1 MMVHKIIIRG
11 VAALM
16 LCMMC
21 NACQQEDFSLPP
33 VANQS
38 DGNVLTFVS
47 DPLEVHKVTR
57 AADAKDDEEKR
68 INQLYIFFFGSD
80 GNYLKGGY
88 LVGYDANNKGGFY
101 APGEGVTMLKI
112 DNTKFDNPS
121 LAESTTV
128 YAVANL
134 PASLFTDEDGNDEPD
149 NFLDLTSLES
159 YIYAPGNEFVTLGLP
174 ERGMPMVG
182 KKVINLT
189 STDETEQSNRTIE
202 LKALMARVDV
212 SIQLASDIT
221 DNKLPA
227 LTLVD
232 WSARNLPTKV
242 SFTEPANKT
251 GEGWEDWGV
260 EPTDPRDT
268 GNPKDIT
275 TKLQRTIYNN
285 NGQITFSFYMFENIQ
300 KPSED
305 WEKNAEGTNWIN
317 TSDNSV
323 LYPSDLKEYQKQ
335 RYKPKLADEHAAA
348 VELHGYYSTYND
360 NGEGSATYEVR
371 YTLYLGANHT
381 DNFEVKRNHQYKND
395 ITIKGLTQV
404 GTNPE
409 HITFDAR
416 VNVKEEGNEFYIAI
430 LRERNHD
437 AHFCVTPMDVYLFAD
452 ESKKPTMEVILGE
465 VPDGT
470 ETPTE
475 IPTWVRMERI
485 CAEDM
490 ASGAVTASGFTAY
503 PDGTHLATGE
513 SFKAGNG
520 KRAFFTANLVKET
533 LAESGKRTTILSN
546 RDRVYFYIDE
556 NLTDFDR
563 DAIVTLI
570 YKESGVEVRRR
581 TLKLTQVHLLPINI
595 YQNNDGTGEFKGTIY
610 MEQFEEYLDHY
621 DPLDEYSTDQIYAGL
636 PWAGTGVALSQQ
648 NIEQLYAES
657 FWFIVEIGS
666 NPYNTPQLVTHDGW
680 AYTSFVIY
688 RAEQAV
694 QTLNMKPQSAAQYC
708 HNKNKRNESGVIPAE
723 FHKVSNGYKLDS
735 NSSKWFL
742 PGIRQME
749 QALTHFYST
758 YSEFQ
763 NYYYWSISAAEE
775 WGKTDGQQRDYA
787 RATRVDLGE
796 EGGYAQSGGNR
807 SGGTP
812 YVFKGHEYG
821 SSNGGGGYAP
831 RTQELRIRAFRV
843 DKEPYAYEMSSSQ

>member
-1 MMVHKIIIRG
+1 MMIHKIIIRG
-11 VAALM
+11 VAALVF
-16 LCMMC
+16 CMMFC
-21 NACQQEDFSLPP
+21 ACQQDDFSLPS
-33 VANQS
+33 VTDQS
-38 DGNVLTFVS
+38 DGNILTFVS

-80 GNYLKGGY
+80 GEYLKGGY
-88 LVGYDANNKGGFY
+88 LVGYDADNKGGFY

-112 DNTKFDNPS
+112 DNTEFDTPS
-121 LAESTTV
+121 LAKSATV

-134 PASLFTDEDGNDEPD
+134 PASLFSDEDGNDEPD
-149 NFLDLTSLES
+149 NFPNLTSLES

-189 STDETEQSNRTIE
+189 STETEQSNRTIE

-242 SFTEPANKT
+242 SFTEPVNKT
-251 GEGWEDWGV
+251 GEGWDDWGV
-260 EPTDPRDT
+260 EPTDSKYT

-300 KPSED
+300 KPNED
-305 WEKNAEGTNWIN
+305 WEKNADGTNWTN

-323 LYPSDLKEYQKQ
+323 LYPSDLKEYQRQ

-360 NGEGSATYEVR
+360 DGEGSATYEVR

-404 GTNPE
+404 GTNPD

-416 VNVKEEGNEFYIAI
+416 VNVKDEGNEFYIAI
-430 LRERNHD
+430 LRERDHD

-475 IPTWVRMERI
+475 IPDWVRMERI

-490 ASGAVTASGFTAY
+490 ASGTVTASDFTAY
-503 PDGTHLATGE
+503 PGGTHLATGE

-533 LAESGKRTTILSN
+533 LAEIGKRTTILSN

-556 NLTDFDR
+556 NLDDNDR

-570 YKESGVEVRRR
+570 YKENGEEVKRR
-581 TLKLTQVHLLPINI
+581 TLKLTQVHLLPIDI
-595 YQNNDGTGEFKGTIY
+595 YQNNDGTGERKGTIY

-657 FWFIVEIGS
+657 FWLFVEIGS

-680 AYTSFVIY
+680 AYTTFVIY
-688 RAEQAV
+688 RAEQTV
-694 QTLNMKPQSAAQYC
+694 QTLNMRPQSAAQYC
-708 HNKNKRNESGVIPAE
+708 HNKNKRNESGVIPAK
-723 FHKVSNGYKLDS
+723 FHKVSNGYVLDS

-749 QALTHFYST
+749 QALSHFYST

-763 NYYYWSISAAEE
+763 NYFYWSISAAEE
-775 WGKTDGQQRDYA
+775 NGKDNGQQADRA
-787 RATRVDLGE
+787 RATKIDANGNYVE
-796 EGGYAQSGGNR
+796 SGGKYYQDTNSGNKER
-807 SGGTP
+807 S
-812 YVFKGHEYG
+812 
-821 SSNGGGGYAP
+821 
-831 RTQELRIRAFRV
+831 QELRIRAFRV
-843 DKEPYAYEMSSSQ
+843 DKEPYDY

>member
-1 MMVHKIIIRG
+1 
-11 VAALM
+11 M

-149 NFLDLTSLES
+149 NFPDLTSLES

-300 KPSED
+300 KPNKV
-305 WEKNAEGTNWIN
+305 WKKNAEGTNWIN

-323 LYPSDLKEYQKQ
+323 LYPSDLKEYQRQ

-416 VNVKEEGNEFYIAI
+416 VNVKDEGNEFYIAI
-430 LRERNHD
+430 LRERDHD

-475 IPTWVRMERI
+475 IPDWVRMERI
-485 CAEDM
+485 CAKDM
-490 ASGAVTASGFTAY
+490 ASGTVTASDFTAY
-503 PDGTHLATGE
+503 PNGTHLATGE

-581 TLKLTQVHLLPINI
+581 TLKLTQVHLLPIEI
-595 YQNNDGTGEFKGTIY
+595 FQNNDGTGGSKGVIY

-636 PWAGTGVALSQQ
+636 PWAEQNSTLANKIVEYLYKNWRGSAVASDAYDSPQIVIHDGVAYS
-648 NIEQLYAES
+648 S
-657 FWFIVEIGS
+657 FI
-666 NPYNTPQLVTHDGW
+666 
-680 AYTSFVIY
+680 IY
-688 RAEQAV
+688 RANQGIM
-694 QTLNMKPQSAAQYC
+694 TLNDSPKSAVQYC
-708 HNKNKRNESGVIPAE
+708 HNKNKRSEEGVIPAT
-723 FHKVSNGYKLDS
+723 YDS
-735 NSSKWFL
+735 HWTVLYRTVYVETTNNAKWFL

-763 NYYYWSISAAEE
+763 NYFYWSISAAEE
-775 WGKTDGQQRDYA
+775 NGKDNGQQADRA
-787 RATRVDLGE
+787 RATKIDANGNYVE
-796 EGGYAQSGGNR
+796 SGGKYYQDKN
-807 SGGTP
+807 SGN
-812 YVFKGHEYG
+812 KGRGE
-821 SSNGGGGYAP
+821 S
-831 RTQELRIRAFRV
+831 LRIRAFRK
-843 DKEPYAYEMSSSQ
+843 DKLPYEYEK

>member
-16 LCMMC
+16 LCMMF

-33 VANQS
+33 VVNQS
-38 DGNVLTFVS
+38 NGNVLTFVS

-88 LVGYDANNKGGFY
+88 LVGYDADNKGGFY

-112 DNTKFDNPS
+112 DNTKFENKS

-149 NFLDLTSLES
+149 NFSDLTSLES

-260 EPTDPRDT
+260 EPTDPKDT

-300 KPSED
+300 KPNKD

-323 LYPSDLKEYQKQ
+323 LYPDDLKEYQRQ

-452 ESKKPTMEVILGE
+452 ESKEPTMEVILGE

-470 ETPTE
+470 ETPTD
-475 IPTWVRMERI
+475 IPDWVRMERI

-490 ASGAVTASGFTAY
+490 ASGAVTASGFAAY

-570 YKESGVEVRRR
+570 YKENEVEVRRR
-581 TLKLTQVHLLPINI
+581 TLKLTQVHLLPIEI
-595 YQNNDGTGEFKGTIY
+595 FQNNNGTGGSKGFIY

-636 PWAGTGVALSQQ
+636 PWAEQNSTLANKIVEDLYKNWKGSAVASDAYDSPQIVIHDGVAYS
-648 NIEQLYAES
+648 S
-657 FWFIVEIGS
+657 FI
-666 NPYNTPQLVTHDGW
+666 
-680 AYTSFVIY
+680 IY
-688 RAEQAV
+688 RANQGIM
-694 QTLNMKPQSAAQYC
+694 TLNDSPKSAVQYC
-708 HNKNKRNESGVIPAE
+708 HNKNKRSEEGVIPAT
-723 FHKVSNGYKLDS
+723 YDS
-735 NSSKWFL
+735 HWSLLYGTVYVEITNRAKWFL

-763 NYYYWSISAAEE
+763 NYFYWSISAAEE
-775 WGKTDGQQRDYA
+775 NGKDNGQQADRA
-787 RATRVDLGE
+787 RATKIDANGNYVE
-796 EGGYAQSGGNR
+796 SGGKYYQDTNSGNKER
-807 SGGTP
+807 S
-812 YVFKGHEYG
+812 
-821 SSNGGGGYAP
+821 
-831 RTQELRIRAFRV
+831 QELRIRAFRV
-843 DKEPYAYEMSSSQ
+843 DKEPYDY

>member
-1 MMVHKIIIRG
+1 MVHKIIIRG

-38 DGNVLTFVS
+38 DGNVLTFVC

-88 LVGYDANNKGGFY
+88 LVGYDADNKGGFY

-149 NFLDLTSLES
+149 NFPDLTSLES

-260 EPTDPRDT
+260 KPTDPKDT

-300 KPSED
+300 KPSEV

-323 LYPSDLKEYQKQ
+323 LYPSDLKEYQRQ

-452 ESKKPTMEVILGE
+452 ESKTPTMEVILGE

-470 ETPTE
+470 EEPTD
-475 IPTWVRMERI
+475 IPDWVRMERI

-490 ASGAVTASGFTAY
+490 ASGTVTASGFTAY
-503 PDGTHLATGE
+503 PDGTHLVTGK

-533 LAESGKRTTILSN
+533 LAESGKRATVLSN

-556 NLTDFDR
+556 NLSDFDR

-570 YKESGVEVRRR
+570 YKENGVEVRRR
-581 TLKLTQVHLLPINI
+581 TLKLTQVHLLPIDI
-595 YQNNDGTGEFKGTIY
+595 YQHNNGTGDFKGTIY

-636 PWAGTGVALSQQ
+636 PWAEKNTTLANTIVDR
-648 NIEQLYAES
+648 LYQTE
-657 FWFIVEIGS
+657 WGS
-666 NPYNTPQLVTHDGW
+666 AVYDPYDTPSLILFDGL
-680 AYTSFVIY
+680 AYTSFILTELDS
-688 RAEQAV
+688 EQKSM
-694 QTLNMKPQSAAQYC
+694 TLNQKPKSALQYC
-708 HNKNKRNESGVIPAE
+708 HNKNKRDDNGLVPASYG
-723 FHKVSNGYKLDS
+723 KTIWGYYWEKS

-807 SGGTP
+807 SGRTP
-812 YVFKGHEYG
+812 YLFKGHEYG
-821 SSNGGGGYAP
+821 SSDGGGGYAP

-843 DKEPYAYEMSSSQ
+843 DKEPYDYEITPP

>member
-1 MMVHKIIIRG
+1 MIHKIIIRG
-11 VAALM
+11 VAALV
-16 LCMMC
+16 LCMMFC
-21 NACQQEDFSLPP
+21 ACQQDDFSLPS
-33 VANQS
+33 VADQS
-38 DGNVLTFVS
+38 DGNILTFVS

-80 GNYLKGGY
+80 GEYLKGGY
-88 LVGYDANNKGGFY
+88 LVGYDADNKGGFY

-121 LAESTTV
+121 LAESTTI

-149 NFLDLTSLES
+149 NFPDLTSLES

-260 EPTDPRDT
+260 KPTDPKDT

-323 LYPSDLKEYQKQ
+323 LYPSDLKEYQRQ
-335 RYKPKLADEHAAA
+335 RYKPKLADEHAVA

-636 PWAGTGVALSQQ
+636 PWAEQ
-648 NIEQLYAES
+648 NSPLAATSINRLYKS
-657 FWFIVEIGS
+657 YWGS
-666 NPYNTPQLVTHDGW
+666 DVHDYYDKPSLILFDGL
-680 AYTSFVIY
+680 AYTSFVLTKLDSD
-688 RAEQAV
+688 QKSM
-694 QTLNMKPQSAAQYC
+694 TLNQKPKSALQYC
-708 HNKNKRNESGVIPAE
+708 HNKNKRDDNGLVPASYAKTLLRDWYE
-723 FHKVSNGYKLDS
+723 ES

-796 EGGYAQSGGNR
+796 EAGYAQSGGNR

-812 YVFKGHEYG
+812 YLFIGHEYG

-843 DKEPYAYEMSSSQ
+843 DKNPYAYEK

>member
-16 LCMMC
+16 LCMIF

-38 DGNVLTFVS
+38 DGNVLTFVC

-88 LVGYDANNKGGFY
+88 LVGYDADNKGGFY

-149 NFLDLTSLES
+149 NFPDLTSLAS

-260 EPTDPRDT
+260 EPTDPKDT

-300 KPSED
+300 KPSEV

-323 LYPSDLKEYQKQ
+323 LYPSDLKEYQRQ

-470 ETPTE
+470 EEPTD
-475 IPTWVRMERI
+475 IPDWVRMERI

-490 ASGAVTASGFTAY
+490 ASGTVTASGFTAY

-520 KRAFFTANLVKET
+520 KRAFFTTNLVTET
-533 LAESGKRTTILSN
+533 LAETGKRTTILSN

-556 NLTDFDR
+556 NLDDNDR

-570 YKESGVEVRRR
+570 YKENGEEVKRR
-581 TLKLTQVHLLPINI
+581 TLKLTQVHLLPVILQDN
-595 YQNNDGTGEFKGTIY
+595 KGTIY
-610 MEQFEEYLDHY
+610 MEQFEEYLDYY
-621 DPLDEYSTDQIYAGL
+621 DPLEEYSTEQVYTGL
-636 PWAGTGVALSQQ
+636 PWALEGTPLSSQ
-648 NIEQLYAES
+648 
-657 FWFIVEIGS
+657 IVEYLVKKWSGIVWEREWYD
-666 NPYNTPQLVTHDGW
+666 NPFLVINDGLP
-680 AYTSFVIY
+680 YSSFVIF
-688 RAEQAV
+688 RSNQGKMS
-694 QTLNMKPQSAAQYC
+694 LNDVPQSAVQYC
-708 HNKNKRNESGVIPAE
+708 YNKNKRSENGLIN
-723 FHKVSNGYKLDS
+723 VSYETHSTVFYGTVYEETANDA
-735 NSSKWFL
+735 KWFL

-749 QALTHFYST
+749 DALTQYYSI

-812 YVFKGHEYG
+812 YLFKGHEYG

-843 DKEPYAYEMSSSQ
+843 DKEPYDYEITPP

>member
-1 MMVHKIIIRG
+1 MMIHKIIIRG
-11 VAALM
+11 VAALVF
-16 LCMMC
+16 CMMFC
-21 NACQQEDFSLPP
+21 ACQQDDFSLPS
-33 VANQS
+33 VTDQS
-38 DGNVLTFVS
+38 DGNILTFVS

-80 GNYLKGGY
+80 GEYLKGGY
-88 LVGYDANNKGGFY
+88 LVGYDADNKGGFY

-112 DNTKFDNPS
+112 DNTEFDTPS
-121 LAESTTV
+121 LAKSATV

-134 PASLFTDEDGNDEPD
+134 PVSLFSDEDGNDEPD
-149 NFLDLTSLES
+149 NFPNLTSLES

-189 STDETEQSNRTIE
+189 STETEQSNRTIE

-232 WSARNLPTKV
+232 WSAINLPTKV
-242 SFTEPANKT
+242 PFTEPVNKT
-251 GEGWEDWGV
+251 GEGWDDWGV
-260 EPTDPRDT
+260 EPTDPKYT

-300 KPSED
+300 KPNED
-305 WEKNAEGTNWIN
+305 WEKNADGTNWTN

-323 LYPSDLKEYQKQ
+323 LYPSDLKEYQRQ

-360 NGEGSATYEVR
+360 DGEGSATYEVR

-404 GTNPE
+404 GTNPD

-416 VNVKEEGNEFYIAI
+416 VNVKDEGNEFYIAI
-430 LRERNHD
+430 LRERDHD

-475 IPTWVRMERI
+475 IPDWVRMERI
-485 CAEDM
+485 CAVDM
-490 ASGAVTASGFTAY
+490 ASGTVTASGFTAY

-520 KRAFFTANLVKET
+520 KRAFFTTNLVKET
-533 LAESGKRTTILSN
+533 LAKIGKRTTILSN

-556 NLTDFDR
+556 NLSDVDR

-570 YKESGVEVRRR
+570 YKENGVEVRRR
-581 TLKLTQVHLLPINI
+581 TLKLTQVHLLPIDI
-595 YQNNDGTGEFKGTIY
+595 YQNNDGTGGPKGTIY

-636 PWAGTGVALSQQ
+636 PWAEQNSTLANTIVDNLYQSEFLGFGTK
-648 NIEQLYAES
+648 
-657 FWFIVEIGS
+657 
-666 NPYNTPQLVTHDGW
+666 PYDDPFLILFDGL
-680 AYTSFVIY
+680 AYTSFILTEL
-688 RAEQAV
+688 APDQKSM
-694 QTLNMKPQSAAQYC
+694 TLNQKPKSALQYC
-708 HNKNKRNESGVIPAE
+708 HNKNKRDDNGLVPASYD
-723 FHKVSNGYKLDS
+723 KTRLGYYWEKS

-749 QALTHFYST
+749 QALSHFYST

-763 NYYYWSISAAEE
+763 NYFYWSISAAEE
-775 WGKTDGQQRDYA
+775 NGNDNGQQADRA
-787 RATRVDLGE
+787 RATKIDANGNYVE
-796 EGGYAQSGGNR
+796 SGGKYYQDTN
-807 SGGTP
+807 SGN
-812 YVFKGHEYG
+812 KE
-821 SSNGGGGYAP
+821 
-831 RTQELRIRAFRV
+831 RWQELRIRAFRV
-843 DKEPYAYEMSSSQ
+843 DKEPYDY